1 MLRILVA
8 PDRLLMASGIW
19 NLSSVPAILGSGFV
33 LWHRMRS
40 ATIVF
45 TQGLALL
52 GPLFGLTVLV
62 AAHIS
67 RAANRGWRELRQA
80 VKQLEMKVR
89 VRTVEL
95 QQSSENLSAEITKRE
110 RAEDSLRNVSGWLLQ
125 LQDEERRRV
134 ARDLHDSTSQLLAAT
149 AINIERA
156 QLLAQSREDPILS
169 NVLGD
174 TADCVEQVI
183 LEVRTLSYLLHP
195 PMLSEL
201 GLQCVLARYIEGFSR
216 RSGIVVDLSIPPDL
230 GRFPR
235 EVELSLFRITQEALS
250 NIYRHSGSRTAAIAL
265 TQDSRSVTL
274 EIKDEGHGIPPG
286 VLETTE
292 CAISQLGVGI
302 AGMQER
308 VRQLGGKLEIIGR
321 SNGTEIRAI
330 LPLASPSRGNPVSDK
345 NTELKAVPIP
355 RSEVA

>member
-169 NVLGD
+169 N
-174 TADCVEQVI
+174 
-183 LEVRTLSYLLHP
+183 
-195 PMLSEL
+195 
-201 GLQCVLARYIEGFSR
+201 
-216 RSGIVVDLSIPPDL
+216 
-230 GRFPR
+230 
-235 EVELSLFRITQEALS
+235 
-250 NIYRHSGSRTAAIAL
+250 
-265 TQDSRSVTL
+265 
-274 EIKDEGHGIPPG
+274 
-286 VLETTE
+286 
-292 CAISQLGVGI
+292 
-302 AGMQER
+302 
-308 VRQLGGKLEIIGR
+308 
-321 SNGTEIRAI
+321 
-330 LPLASPSRGNPVSDK
+330 
-345 NTELKAVPIP
+345 
-355 RSEVA
+355 